1 MIAQIII
8 LNLLLQILN
17 GCGEDQPCCEKY
29 EDSIN
34 KCKELSPNAP
44 ILFCEKLWCGKD
56 GNIDLSECYG
66 ITG

>member
-44 ILFCEKLWCGKD
+44 ILFCEKLW
-56 GNIDLSECYG
+56 
-66 ITG
+66 